1 MNKIF
6 SLTLNKNEAIVFE
19 SLSFID
25 YILLESEE
33 IFWNIT
39 EEINILKRIYD
50 LLDANNLP
58 DSIEFNCIKLLN
70 TFLDYN
76 EENLE
81 FRIDVI

>member
-6 SLTLNKNEAIVFE
+6 SLTLNKNVAIVFE

>member
-1 MNKIF
+1 LNKIF